1 MNYYSEYELE
11 QFNNLFYSNNGNEEC
26 EDDSEED
33 DIKKNEVNN
42 NNNNSLLDEIKEE
55 NSYKKIYFQNNDDNE
70 INEYNSYSSSEENN
84 NSEKEYNHIFIENY
98 KSELKKKNYNPK
110 KFPRPKISDL
120 LYKNYDNK
128 NIYLSKPGNYES
140 IPSVISS
147 FINIEDMNSS
157 IKLIRPTQ
165 HLIPYNLKGFEKTL
179 NLFGFSIEPFSIN
192 NINVDIG
199 NNDKDNKISEYIPS
213 LKLKINYKNVKI
225 AQCSKCKGIYHQL
238 SCFCK
243 KIRNESIYQIYSYK
257 CSICRNKSNISI
269 INEKSNNNYDN
280 FKKGDLYIMP
290 KINEINGICPSI
302 EYLIE
307 RNSNKFIRRYTYQI
321 IIIEINNFNNNEK
334 FIEYIYQSLYQIIKE
349 NNQNENE
356 FDNYF
361 KYSLIAYN
369 NKNIIF
375 FHLNNKNN
383 LINKNL
389 EVSVM
394 NDFYNPFCP
403 LSTNKLFYDKKDF
416 LFLLEKFQN
425 WLLIYEKN
433 KYINNSMKINIS
445 TVINSMSEIFNNNKQ
460 DYNLYYHH
468 LIIFSFSYPNL
479 DLNYLKNKSKLR
491 FYISL
496 FLFMNK
502 LDKNIPF
509 INNMIIQNI
518 KIYYS
523 QIDYNDYLDIKQK
536 YEKMYIDLYSILSN
550 KFYKDYL
557 YEINYNI
564 SYDKSIF
571 YNKFNKENNSFFIT
585 FLPNKKNLNIV
596 YILPQY
602 GYPDLIQNFLFQF
615 KIEFYTIIDNYEHIR
630 ILSWY
635 NNVSDKTKEVFM
647 SYDQDTLF
655 KISLYNSI
663 YDLFLKEN
671 NKIINNI
678 PDINIVNKYYIEIK
692 DKKSSILELETIIKE
707 RIVNTIIKYRR
718 EVKIGKDFN
727 TIIIPQSLN
736 NIILYYYCFFKQ
748 IITGYNLNL
757 FNLLFNEQISSFIK
771 NIYPIILNLKY
782 LSNIKKE
789 KIYIKPS
796 TIYNLYRN
804 QLLLIDNENY
814 IKILINDK
822 INKETLNH
830 FIINYDLKY
839 QNDIEFTPD
848 YYYLKN
854 IIINKPI
861 KFEFIDNNKV
871 SENLFLNNFIEDP
884 FNINS
889 SQIDK
894 NKSIE
899 YLSYFEYF
907 IKINQKVI
915 DYFCKI

>member
-11 QFNNLFYSNNGNEEC
+11 QFNNLIYSNNDNEEC

-33 DIKKNEVNN
+33 DIKKNED
-42 NNNNSLLDEIKEE
+42 NNNNSLLDELKEE
-55 NSYKKIYFQNNDDNE
+55 NNNKKLFFQNNDNKD
-70 INEYNSYSSSEENN
+70 NSYSSSEENN
-84 NSEKEYNHIFIENY
+84 NPEKEYNHILIEKY

-120 LYKNYDNK
+120 LYRNYDNK

-140 IPSVISS
+140 IPSVTSS
-147 FINIEDMNSS
+147 FINIEEMNSS

-165 HLIPYNLKGFEKTL
+165 HMIPYNLKGFEKTL
-179 NLFGFSIEPFSIN
+179 NIFGFNIEPFSID
-192 NINVDIG
+192 NINLDMG

-213 LKLKINYKNVKI
+213 LKLKINYENVKI
-225 AQCSKCKGIYHQL
+225 AQCLKCKGIYHQL

-257 CSICRNKSNISI
+257 CSLCRNKSNISI
-269 INEKSNNNYDN
+269 INEESKNNYDN

-307 RNSNKFIRRYTYQI
+307 RKSNKFIKRYTYQI
-321 IIIEINNFNNNEK
+321 IIIEINNFNINDK

-369 NKNIIF
+369 NRNLYF

-389 EVSVM
+389 EVIIM

-403 LSTNKLFYDKKDF
+403 LSSNKLFYDKKDF
-416 LFLLEKFQN
+416 LFLFEKFQN

-433 KYINNSMKINIS
+433 KCNSIKINIS
-445 TVINSMSEIFNNNKQ
+445 TVINSMSEIFNNNNKQ
-460 DYNLYYHH
+460 GYNLYYHH

-479 DLNYLKNKSKLR
+479 DLIYLKNKSNLR
-491 FYISL
+491 LYISL

-518 KIYYS
+518 KIYYN
-523 QIDYNDYLDIKQK
+523 QIDYNDYLDMKEK
-536 YEKMYIDLYSILSN
+536 YERMYIDLYSILSN

-585 FLPNKKNLNIV
+585 FLPNKNNLNIV

-615 KIEFYTIIDNYEHIR
+615 KIEFYTIFDNYEHIR

-635 NNVSDKTKEVFM
+635 SNVSDKTKEVYM

-663 YDLFLKEN
+663 YDLFLKED

-692 DKKSSILELETIIKE
+692 DKKSSFLELETIIKE

-718 EVKIGKDFN
+718 EVKLGKNIN
-727 TIIIPQSLN
+727 TIILPQNLN

-748 IITGYNLNL
+748 IISGYNLNL

-804 QLLLIDNENY
+804 QLLLIDNGNY
-814 IKILINDK
+814 IQILINDK

-839 QNDIEFTPD
+839 QNDIVFTPD
-848 YYYLKN
+848 FYYLKN

-861 KFEFIDNNKV
+861 KFEFIDNK
-871 SENLFLNNFIEDP
+871 NLSDNIFLNNFIEDP
-884 FNINS
+884 FIINS

-907 IKINQKVI
+907 IKINEKII

>member
-321 IIIEINNFNNNEK
+321 IIIEINNFNNIEK
-334 FIEYIYQSLYQIIKE
+334 FIEYIYQSLYKVIKE

-389 EVSVM
+389 EVSIM

-635 NNVSDKTKEVFM
+635 NNVSNKTKEVFM

-848 YYYLKN
+848 FYYLKN

-907 IKINQKVI
+907 IKINDKVI

>member
-11 QFNNLFYSNNGNEEC
+11 QFNDLVYSNYDKEEN
-26 EDDSEED
+26 EDDSEEED
-33 DIKKNEVNN
+33 DIKNNED

-55 NSYKKIYFQNNDDNE
+55 NNFKKIYFLNNDNE
-70 INEYNSYSSSEENN
+70 NDENNSDSSSEENN
-84 NSEKEYNHIFIENY
+84 NSEKEYNHILIEKY
-98 KSELKKKNYNPK
+98 KSELKKKYYNPK
-110 KFPRPKISDL
+110 KFPRPKISDI
-120 LYKNYDNK
+120 LYKNYDKK
-128 NIYLSKPGNYES
+128 NIYLSKPGNYDS

-165 HLIPYNLKGFEKTL
+165 HIIPYNLKGFEKTI
-179 NLFGFSIEPFSIN
+179 NLFGFNIEPFSIN
-192 NINVDIG
+192 NINIDIV
-199 NNDKDNKISEYIPS
+199 NNDKDISEYIPS
-213 LKLKINYKNVKI
+213 LKIKINYENVKI
-225 AQCSKCKGIYHQL
+225 AECSKCKGIYHQL

-257 CSICRNKSNISI
+257 CSICKYKSNIFI
-269 INEKSNNNYDN
+269 INEESKNNYEN
-280 FKKGDLYIMP
+280 FKKGDLYIIP

-307 RNSNKFIRRYTYQI
+307 RKSNKLIKRYTYQI
-321 IIIEINNFNNNEK
+321 IVIEINNFNNNEK

-361 KYSLIAYN
+361 KYSLMAYN
-369 NKNIIF
+369 NKNVFF

-389 EVSVM
+389 EVTIM
-394 NDFYNPFCP
+394 NDFNNPFCP
-403 LSTNKLFYDKKDF
+403 LSSNKLFYDKKDF

-433 KYINNSMKINIS
+433 KYINDSKKINIS
-445 TVINSMSEIFNNNKQ
+445 TVINSLSEILNNNKEG
-460 DYNLYYHH
+460 YNLYYHH

-479 DLNYLKNKSKLR
+479 DLNYLKNKSNLR

-502 LDKNIPF
+502 QDKNKPF

-518 KIYYS
+518 KIYYN

-550 KFYKDYL
+550 KSYKDYL
-557 YEINYNI
+557 YEIKYNFL
-564 SYDKSIF
+564 YNKSIF
-571 YNKFNKENNSFFIT
+571 YNKFNKEDKPFFIT
-585 FLPNKKNLNIV
+585 FLPNKQNLNIV

-615 KIEFYTIIDNYEHIR
+615 KIEYYTIIDNYEHIR

-635 NNVSDKTKEVFM
+635 NNVSSKTKEAYM

-655 KISLYNSI
+655 KISLYDSI

-678 PDINIVNKYYIEIK
+678 LDINIVNKYYIEIK
-692 DKKSSILELETIIKE
+692 DKKSSFLELEEIIEEK
-707 RIVNTIIKYRR
+707 IVKKIIKYRR

-727 TIIIPQSLN
+727 TIILPQSLN
-736 NIILYYYCFFKQ
+736 NIILYYYSFFKQ

-804 QLLLIDNENY
+804 QLLLIDNGNY
-814 IKILINDK
+814 IKILVNDK

-830 FIINYDLKY
+830 FMTNYDLKL

-848 YYYLKN
+848 FYYLKN

-884 FNINS
+884 FIINS

-907 IKINQKVI
+907 IRINEKVT
-915 DYFCKI
+915 DYFHKI

>member
-11 QFNNLFYSNNGNEEC
+11 QFNNLIYSNNDNEEY

-33 DIKKNEVNN
+33 NIKKNED
-42 NNNNSLLDEIKEE
+42 NNNNSLFDEIKEE
-55 NSYKKIYFQNNDDNE
+55 NNNKKLFFLDNDIKD
-70 INEYNSYSSSEENN
+70 NEYNSSYSSSEENN
-84 NSEKEYNHIFIENY
+84 NPEKEYNLILIEKY
-98 KSELKKKNYNPK
+98 KLELKKKNYNPK

-120 LYKNYDNK
+120 LYRNYDNK

-140 IPSVISS
+140 IPSVASS
-147 FINIEDMNSS
+147 FINIEEMNSS

-165 HLIPYNLKGFEKTL
+165 HIIPYNLKGFQKTL
-179 NLFGFSIEPFSIN
+179 NLFGFNIEPFSID
-192 NINVDIG
+192 NINLDMG
-199 NNDKDNKISEYIPS
+199 NNDKNNKISEYIPS
-213 LKLKINYKNVKI
+213 LKLKINYENVKI
-225 AQCSKCKGIYHQL
+225 AQCLKCKGIYHQL

-269 INEKSNNNYDN
+269 INEESKNNYDN

-307 RNSNKFIRRYTYQI
+307 RKSNIFIKRYTYQI

-334 FIEYIYQSLYQIIKE
+334 YIEYIYQSLYQVIKE

-369 NKNIIF
+369 NKNLYF

-389 EVSVM
+389 EVTIM

-403 LSTNKLFYDKKDF
+403 LSSNKLFYDKKDF

-433 KYINNSMKINIS
+433 KCNSIKINIS
-445 TVINSMSEIFNNNKQ
+445 TVINSMSEIFNNNNKQ
-460 DYNLYYHH
+460 GYNIYYHH

-479 DLNYLKNKSKLR
+479 DLIYLKNKSNLR

-518 KIYYS
+518 KIYYN
-523 QIDYNDYLDIKQK
+523 QIDYNDYLDMKEK
-536 YEKMYIDLYSILSN
+536 YERMYIDLYSILSN

-585 FLPNKKNLNIV
+585 FLPNKNNLNIV

-615 KIEFYTIIDNYEHIR
+615 NIEFYTIFDNYEHIR

-635 NNVSDKTKEVFM
+635 SNVSDKTKEVYM

-655 KISLYNSI
+655 KIYLYNSI
-663 YDLFLKEN
+663 YDLFLKED

-692 DKKSSILELETIIKE
+692 DKKSSFLELETIIKE

-718 EVKIGKDFN
+718 EVKFGKNIN
-727 TIIIPQSLN
+727 TIILPQNLN

-782 LSNIKKE
+782 LSKIKKE

-796 TIYNLYRN
+796 SIYNLYRN
-804 QLLLIDNENY
+804 QLLLIDNGNY
-814 IKILINDK
+814 IQILINDK

-839 QNDIEFTPD
+839 QNDIVFTPD
-848 YYYLKN
+848 FYYLKN

-861 KFEFIDNNKV
+861 KFEFIDNK
-871 SENLFLNNFIEDP
+871 NLSDNIFLNNFIEDP
-884 FNINS
+884 FIINS

-907 IKINQKVI
+907 IKINEKII